1 MTPCA
6 IERLEATVKNY
17 TEEYGDVIFIKEV
30 VTSTTKDVEGIVALC
45 VVKPEKL
52 LLKVNSNLFNK
63 KNFLNTAHTARYV
76 KEVIILF
83 AEFC

>member
-1 MTPCA
+1 MTPSA

-17 TEEYGDVIFIKEV
+17 TEEYGVIFIKEV
-30 VTSTTKDVEGIVALC
+30 VTSTTKDAEGIVALC

-52 LLKVNSNLFNK
+52 LLKVNSNLFNT
-63 KNFLNTAHTARYV
+63 KNFLDTAHTARYV